1 MSERRSVER
10 DGHAGIPQPPE
21 QRPHP
26 VVRASAWLQQHLE
39 FVLVTFDERTVPL
52 ERGRL
57 EQRLRG
63 LPDDD
68 DRAIVATLDDRTDPA
83 PGARHPGAHVPLPTW
98 RARIT
103 ANPGIRA
110 RVP

>member
-1 MSERRSVER
+1 MSERRRIER
-10 DGHAGIPQPPE
+10 DGHTGIPQAPE
-21 QRPHP
+21 QRPHAI
-26 VVRASAWLQQHLE
+26 VRAPAWLQQHLE
-39 FVLVTFDERTVPL
+39 FILVTIDERTVPL

-63 LPDDD
+63 MPDDD

-83 PGARHPGAHVPLPTW
+83 PGARHHGAHVSLPKW

-110 RVP
+110 RAP